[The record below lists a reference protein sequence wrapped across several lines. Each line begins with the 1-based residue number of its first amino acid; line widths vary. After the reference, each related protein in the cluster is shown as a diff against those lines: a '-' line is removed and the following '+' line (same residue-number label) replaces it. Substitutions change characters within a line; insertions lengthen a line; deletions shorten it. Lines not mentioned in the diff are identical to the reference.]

1 MYLML
6 QILRMDQRPIPTWI
20 YLRTEGVMMLGV
32 FVGQVIVLEEYAGFN
47 LTSETYLDSRRS
59 PECGASLWDRAR
71 SLTVRSPSFLWG

>member
-1 MYLML
+1 
-6 QILRMDQRPIPTWI
+6 
-20 YLRTEGVMMLGV
+20 MMLGV